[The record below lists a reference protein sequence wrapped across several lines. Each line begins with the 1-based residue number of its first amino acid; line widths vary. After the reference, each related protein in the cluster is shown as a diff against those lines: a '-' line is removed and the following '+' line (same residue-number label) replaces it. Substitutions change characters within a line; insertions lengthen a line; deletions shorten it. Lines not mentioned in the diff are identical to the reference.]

1 MATELCPH
9 GKDPRMCAYC
19 DKKDTCDCRC
29 DKNTDVIWGEIT
41 GELKDQTDLQA
52 ALDKHTAD
60 ILTADTLAHSNEQ
73 RLDTVE
79 GTANEANQRSKD
91 NLTRLDSV
99 EGTAKTT
106 KALADVHTTRL
117 NNVEGV
123 ANGAQ
128 ALANSHITLINKV
141 ENTANTALSTA
152 NNKADKS
159 HTHTSIGTSN
169 TSVAADGN
177 NVTINDSNGIQVFKT
192 LNKYGKDGVDYPD
205 EIGVEFRTADATEVE
220 NKGSH
225 SLGIISN
232 KRIRLGGSGSGTEDI
247 KITTD
252 AGNVGFIADADHTT
266 IKRGDGYFDT
276 TNERAKINHPE
287 KVALAVFS
295 KDVIKATKTETALL
309 NYHTGSM
316 GLRLK
321 ADQTELKFG
330 GKGVTVTETET
341 KVTSSDKV
349 ELLAPSVEA
358 RDNEDN
364 PIFSTGRYTKNG
376 STTNEKQTIIFVGNK
391 EYHAGDGTSAEI
403 VLNGGIELCAA
414 LQESQSKRTSFEMP
428 MTIEWILSKGKLL
441 NAKFCEYLYN
451 AITQYYGNY
460 DYENDGNSEMLRM
473 LSGENIYP
481 VILSKYYHV
490 GEKTAHAQHFKP
502 WQVEFYDE
510 IQSYDN
516 PEGVVS
522 IPVIRIHIGEDFAE
536 WLVHTGY
543 KGLSEKVSYLEFGI
557 GRDEMGNMPFS
568 IYNASGTK
576 LQEFTLI

>member
-1 MATELCPH
+1 MIPTTCPH

-60 ILTADTLAHSNEQ
+60 ILTADTLAHNNEQ
-73 RLDTVE
+73 RLDAVE

-99 EGTAKTT
+99 EGTANAT

-123 ANGAQ
+123 ANGANTRSQDNMKRLDRVEGVANGAQ
-128 ALANSHITLINKV
+128 ALAESHTELLNK
-141 ENTANTALSTA
+141 ANTAIADLIEQ
-152 NNKADKS
+152 DKS
-159 HTHTSIGTSN
+159 HSEYIEELTGTCEVLQDDIDRVEG
-169 TSVAADGN
+169 VANSKAP
-177 NVTINDSNGIQVFKT
+177 NDH
-192 LNKYGKDGVDYPD
+192 
-205 EIGVEFRTADATEVE
+205 
-220 NKGSH
+220 SH
-225 SLGIISN
+225 SSIN
-232 KRIRLGGSGSGTEDI
+232 QGSARVECGVNGTEISLTAED
-247 KITTD
+247 KISL
-252 AGNVGFIADADHTT
+252 IASR
-266 IKRGDGYFDT
+266 I
-276 TNERAKINHPE
+276 E
-287 KVALAVFS
+287 
-295 KDVIKATKTETALL
+295 AT
-309 NYHTGSM
+309 
-316 GLRLK
+316 
-321 ADQTELKFG
+321 
-330 GKGVTVTETET
+330 
-341 KVTSSDKV
+341 
-349 ELLAPSVEA
+349 
-358 RDNEDN
+358 DNENN
-364 PIFSTGRYTKNG
+364 PIFSTGRYDKRG
-376 STTNEKQTIIFVGNK
+376 SSTDEKQTIIFVGNK

-403 VLNGGIELCAA
+403 VLNGDIELYTA
-414 LQESQSKRTSFEMP
+414 LQELQRGKRTRFEMP
-428 MTIEWILSKGKLL
+428 ITVEWILSKGKLL
-441 NAKFCEYLYN
+441 NEEVCDYLYN
-451 AITQYYGNY
+451 AIMQYYGIY
-460 DYENDGNSEMLRM
+460 DYEADGGSEILRM

-490 GEKTAHAQHFKP
+490 GEEIAHAQHFKP

-543 KGLSEKVSYLEFGI
+543 KGLSEKVSYMEHRIGI
-557 GRDEMGNMPFS
+557 DDIGKMPFS
-568 IYNASGTK
+568 LYNASGTK